1 MQEQNKS
8 LALIVAQ
15 SSTIVQS
22 IIENGGELSPE
33 LEAEL
38 EESAKDVQTK
48 AEAYAVIWE
57 RMEAE
62 AELWKRKAEEMS
74 RIAKSCLSVREK
86 LKERLAWAMQ
96 ELDVKEITAD
106 SYRFKLAKTSGS
118 LEILDEDAVPA
129 DFKSEKVSTVI
140 DKKALKEHLA
150 ALRDLGE
157 TVEPGARLVFKPS
170 IRKYANTKK

>member
-1 MQEQNKS
+1 MQEQKS

-22 IIENGGELSPE
+22 IIENGGEISPE

-38 EESAKDVQTK
+38 EESAKDVQNK

-62 AELWKRKAEEMS
+62 AELWKKKADEMS

-96 ELDVKEITAD
+96 ELDTSEIVAD

-118 LEILDEDAVPA
+118 LVITDQNKVPSK
-129 DFKSEKVSTVI
+129 FLTEETRIVV
-140 DKKALKEHLA
+140 DKKELKEFLA
-150 ALRDLGE
+150 SSSNDGKSDF
-157 TVEPGARLVFKPS
+157 GAHIEFKPS